1 MTKAKL
7 GRLAAGMI
15 VGLGIMVVPAFAQ
28 LSPRFKIC
36 HAASMAV
43 MEEDGRKAADEFFD
57 FCMGL

>member
-1 MTKAKL
+1 
-7 GRLAAGMI
+7 
-15 VGLGIMVVPAFAQ
+15 MVVPAFAQ